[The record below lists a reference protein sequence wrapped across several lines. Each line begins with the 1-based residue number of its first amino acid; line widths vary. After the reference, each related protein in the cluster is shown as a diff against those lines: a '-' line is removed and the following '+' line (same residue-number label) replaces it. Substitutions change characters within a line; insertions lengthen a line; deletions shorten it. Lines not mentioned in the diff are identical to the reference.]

1 MLLSKLLERLLFE
14 GRIVL
19 SGPVRAD
26 GGDEREAVAILMRAF
41 DAHRLTV
48 AGRPLDFERDTALA
62 AARFV
67 VNAAWGL
74 VSEAETDSE
83 LVQHL
88 RLPPPATP
96 SQHLSGDLLLRHLPQ
111 IHRRASRLHPSDAL
125 TERLAE
131 TLRSWPLSGV
141 LADLPDGPLTPLDCG
156 GHAGLLL
163 LYAERLA
170 DNFKPAW
177 VPQGAG
183 RDYVELVW
191 HEMGKDVALLEAV
204 SSEPRP

>member
-1 MLLSKLLERLLFE
+1 MLLSDLLERLLFD

-26 GGDEREAVAILMRAF
+26 GGDEREAVAILKRAF

-48 AGRPLDFERDTALA
+48 AGPPLDFERDTALA

-67 VNAAWGL
+67 VDAAWGL

-88 RLPPPATP
+88 RLPPTTP

-111 IHRRASRLHPSDAL
+111 IHRRAARLHPSDAL

-141 LADLPDGPLTPLDCG
+141 LADLPDGPLTPLDFG

-170 DNFKPAW
+170 DHFKPAW
-177 VPQGAG
+177 VPQGTG
-183 RDYVELVW
+183 RDHVELVW
-191 HEMGKDVALLEAV
+191 NEMGKDAALLETV
-204 SSEPRP
+204 PSEPRP